1 MPLAQR
7 DEAQRALAELADS
20 LRDLEHAGAGTAAAD
35 GTAAGASTAGGGT
48 AADAGGTKDGG
59 GG

>member
-20 LRDLEHAGAGTAAAD
+20 LRDLEP
-35 GTAAGASTAGGGT
+35 
-48 AADAGGTKDGG
+48 ADAGGTKDGG